1 MKKLKKIL
9 SVFTSVLVGG
19 ALLSSTVNAC
29 SNCNPPSDV
38 VHGMGDMDI
47 YTYTFNELMQMTD
60 EEVLS
65 IYSDRDALYITNF
78 GDETLT
84 DEEKFEAFC
93 SKYDED
99 LGNEVFY
106 CYKAFISGEY
116 TDPFFAIHFKNK
128 FKLDYSA
135 TAEDFGFPS
144 DWKFICYTGE
154 YSASDHFW
162 WGDLP
167 EYRLFIP
174 TEVFNDYETYVR
186 LNFAMDNL
194 IIQDKGINYNIHDP
208 FERRVYEFSIGPMP
222 IEEKAFMYNEL
233 MQLTDDE
240 IVDIFGD
247 EYVQY
252 GFGSD
257 TIDDNQKFMNDFNE
271 NEEKIYNKWISGET
285 KPFFR
290 VITDEN
296 PNFEYNITA
305 AGLGF
310 PKNWQVEPDE
320 DYVGEENLK
329 AYDVYFSN
337 DVLEDYE
344 KYVRLNYAL
353 NHLLKES
360 QYPITKY
367 EDMFEVCNSEPPVT
381 TTEPKATTTVTTTK
395 AATTTPKATTVTTKA
410 TKVTTKATT
419 ATTKATTVT
428 TIATLPETE
437 TITFTTNYAIYES
450 GSSVKIVKKPDKLVY
465 NIGDEIDLTGLRVD
479 LYHYYQSGPDA
490 HLIYSN
496 VDPTE
501 YPDDFIID
509 MSSFDN
515 SKAGTYKI
523 WVINKYGIFW
533 GGASFDVTVTDE
545 QSTTTTT
552 ETTPVTTKTT
562 TATTIVTTTIPE
574 VSETTTTAQT
584 QDINGDSNGDG
595 ELNVRDAAFIA
606 RKLAV
611 GKAAELPKCADFNGD
626 GKINVRDAAAIAS
639 YLAKSVKYIGL

>member
-38 VHGMGDMDI
+38 VHGMGAVAVCS
-47 YTYTFNELMQMTD
+47 FNILMELPD
-60 EEVLS
+60 EEVEGN
-65 IYSDRDALYITNF
+65 YNYGGSDSRLFANF

-93 SKYDED
+93 KYDEENGE
-99 LGNEVFY
+99 LLYNR
-106 CYKAFISGEY
+106 YKSFISGQSE
-116 TDPFFAIHFKNK
+116 PFCIFRSSYSKYG
-128 FKLDYSA
+128 LDYSV
-135 TAEDFGFPS
+135 TAEDLGFPS
-144 DWKFICYTGE
+144 DWKLTCYTGE
-154 YSASDHFW
+154 YEDSYW
-162 WGDLP
+162 LNNGV
-167 EYRLFIP
+167 EYRLYIP
-174 TEVFNDYETYVR
+174 VEVFKDYETYVR
-186 LNFAMDNL
+186 FKCATYDVRSLYDAGLTD
-194 IIQDKGINYNIHDP
+194 IEINCYPYDP
-208 FERRVYEFSIGPMP
+208 FEIAYLTEKDPIS

-233 MQLTDDE
+233 MQLTDDD

-257 TIDDNQKFMNDFNE
+257 KVDDNQKFLNDFNE
-271 NEEKIYNKWISGET
+271 NEEKLYNQWISGKT

-310 PKNWQVEPDE
+310 PKNWQVEPDD
-320 DYVGEENLK
+320 DYVGENNLK

-381 TTEPKATTTVTTTK
+381 TTEPEATTTVTTTK

-533 GGASFDVTVTDE
+533 GGASFDVTVTD
-545 QSTTTTT
+545 
-552 ETTPVTTKTT
+552 
-562 TATTIVTTTIPE
+562 
-574 VSETTTTAQT
+574 
-584 QDINGDSNGDG
+584 
-595 ELNVRDAAFIA
+595 
-606 RKLAV
+606 
-611 GKAAELPKCADFNGD
+611 
-626 GKINVRDAAAIAS
+626 
-639 YLAKSVKYIGL
+639 